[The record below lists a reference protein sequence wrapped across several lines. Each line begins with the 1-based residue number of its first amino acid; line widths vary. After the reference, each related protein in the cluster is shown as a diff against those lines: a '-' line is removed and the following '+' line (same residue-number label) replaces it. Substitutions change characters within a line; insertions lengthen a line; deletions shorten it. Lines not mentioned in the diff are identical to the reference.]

1 MIMEWRSYAVKNHF
15 GESGNDSFINPAL
28 ARSVVECIIA
38 YRSKPFLMAANT
50 LYRGAGQFRGSPIN
64 GHPTH
69 YLIFI
74 IYLSRVLDI

>member
-1 MIMEWRSYAVKNHF
+1 VKNHF

-38 YRSKPFLMAANT
+38 HRSKPVLMDTNT
-50 LYRGAGQFRGSPIN
+50 LYGGAGQFRGSPVN

-74 IYLSRVLDI
+74 YNLSRVLDI